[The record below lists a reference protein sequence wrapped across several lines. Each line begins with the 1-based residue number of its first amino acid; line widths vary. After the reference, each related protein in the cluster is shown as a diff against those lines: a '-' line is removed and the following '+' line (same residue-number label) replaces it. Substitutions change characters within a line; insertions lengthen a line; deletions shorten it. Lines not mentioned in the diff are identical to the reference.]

1 MKDVHFM
8 GNFVRVTAVTA
19 TGGLVKVNL
28 PEADASVVSGA
39 KMKLIVEPGDML
51 VFARPEA

>member
-1 MKDVHFM
+1 M